1 MPEQDT
7 PMPTG
12 NGHPRPHP
20 SGEPGRQYDHL
31 SVADNGPGQT
41 PIEDVV
47 PGVLLVVVGIA
58 MVLLVTL
65 LPGSGVAALA
75 VFVPLG
81 VVFLALGTWLIRRG
95 SRRWAWRKAN
105 IHLTGGSY
113 LRP

>member
-12 NGHPRPHP
+12 KGHPRPHP

-31 SVADNGPGQT
+31 SVAGDGPGQT

-47 PGVLLVVVGIA
+47 PGVLLVLVGIA

-65 LPGSGVAALA
+65 LPGRALLPLPSSFRWVWSSWRWLPGLFA
-75 VFVPLG
+75 VDPG
-81 VVFLALGTWLIRRG
+81 AGHGAKPIST
-95 SRRWAWRKAN
+95 
-105 IHLTGGSY
+105 
-113 LRP
+113 